1 LKTKHGY
8 SLQIRAINARGD
20 ISDLTQPLMFH
31 TLEEM
36 PQNNGGIGDNMLL
49 KVLFL
54 IFCWGFLRVRGFLRV
69 FFYLIII

>member
-49 KVLFL
+49 KVFL
-54 IFCWGFLRVRGFLRV
+54 NFLLGFFTC
-69 FFYLIII
+69 